1 MDLNY
6 DNINKDHENED
17 EDVDN
22 IKDIDMHPYNER

>member
-17 EDVDN
+17 EDVHN